1 MPGVDIRKDDEVKV
15 MNGKDRGHTGRV
27 VHVLP
32 REGRVMVEGVARAK
46 RHTRMSGKRSS
57 SGQQLQQAGI
67 IESELFVDISN
78 VQIVCKKC
86 GQPTRVGHRLEDDGT
101 KIRVCRKCDADL

>member
-1 MPGVDIRKDDEVKV
+1 MPGVDIRKDDEVRV
-15 MNGKDRGHTGRV
+15 MSGKDRGHTGRV

-46 RHTRMSGKRSS
+46 RHTRMSGKRSR

-67 IESELFVDISN
+67 IERELFIDISN
-78 VQIVCKKC
+78 VQLVCKTC
-86 GQPTRVGHRLEDDGT
+86 GQPTRVGHLVQDDG
-101 KIRVCRKCDADL
+101 KKVRVCRKCDAKL